1 MQSMITKLGSFPLH
15 IVETADSAESE
26 ATPFSYSVVIK
37 TTEDKRAIICMCND
51 IPCSMCELSDTCKN
65 GAHRNDA
72 ISAYIKE
79 NCPEIYI

>member
-1 MQSMITKLGSFPLH
+1 MQSMTIKLGSFPLH
-15 IVETADSAESE
+15 IVETIDSAESE

-65 GAHRNDA
+65 GAHRNDT

>member
-1 MQSMITKLGSFPLH
+1 MQSMTTKLGSFPLY
-15 IVETADSAESE
+15 IVETTDSAESE

-51 IPCSMCELSDTCKN
+51 IPCPMCELSDTCKN
-65 GAHRNDA
+65 GAHRNDV
-72 ISAYIKE
+72 ISAYIKD

>member
-1 MQSMITKLGSFPLH
+1 MQSMTTKLGSFSLH
-15 IVETADSAESE
+15 IVETTDTAESE

-37 TTEDKRAIICMCND
+37 TTEDTRTIICMCND
-51 IPCSMCELSDTCKN
+51 IPCSMCELSDACKN

-72 ISAYIKE
+72 ISTYIKE

>member
-1 MQSMITKLGSFPLH
+1 MQSMTTKLGSFPFH
-15 IVETADSAESE
+15 IVETTDSAESE

-37 TTEDKRAIICMCND
+37 TVDEKRTIICMCND
-51 IPCSMCELSDTCKN
+51 IPCSMCELSDACKN

-72 ISAYIKE
+72 ISTYIKD